1 MTSIIQL
8 DARLDLRAAT
18 ALAGTIRDH
27 DGSPLGIDAGQVQHL
42 GALCLQILLATAASW
57 RARGLP
63 LSVTP
68 RSQAFDTTLGQ
79 FGIAPAQ
86 VQSGVAG

>member
-18 ALAGTIRDH
+18 VLAGTIRDH

-42 GALCLQILLATAASW
+42 GALCLQILLAAAASW

-63 LSVTP
+63 LSITP
-68 RSQAFDTTLGQ
+68 RSQAFDAALRQ
-79 FGIAPAQ
+79 FGIAPKQ
-86 VQSGVAG
+86 VRSGVAG